1 MLTLTYSTPLDAAD
15 PGRGERDLVFQMLDA
30 LLRETPFDQWEH

>member
-1 MLTLTYSTPLDAAD
+1 MLTLTYSTPLDTQD
-15 PGRGERDLVFQMLDA
+15 PGRDEHDLLFLMLDA